1 MRCSLWLIGAASV
14 ALAVY
19 APLGRSQSPAF
30 EVASIKPSRDVVPM
44 MVVVP
49 GFRNGT
55 LHGEKIT
62 TRMLVATAYGVTPAL
77 VVGPDSL
84 DKGRFGIMAKAPE
97 GTPNSDLRPM
107 LQSLLKDRF
116 KLIAHMEKKESNV
129 YFLRLGR
136 GGVKM
141 PKYPAP
147 DGGPKKPGDPRY
159 SGFPMLR
166 GTRTTSQL
174 AQLLSR
180 VVNSPVIDQT
190 GLTERYSYF
199 LSYAPI
205 SRQTSEH
212 PADFGPPDIF
222 TAVEE
227 QLGLKL
233 QAGRSLVDTVAVDHI
248 ERMPT
253 EN

>member
-1 MRCSLWLIGAASV
+1 VWLPGAACV

-19 APLGRSQSPAF
+19 PPPGRSQSPAF

-44 MVVVP
+44 MVVTP
-49 GFRNGT
+49 DFRNGT
-55 LHGEKIT
+55 LHGERVT
-62 TRMLVATAYGVTPAL
+62 TRMLVAAAYGVTPPL
-77 VVGPDSL
+77 VTGPDSL
-84 DKGRFGIMAKAPE
+84 DKGRFDVIAKAPE
-97 GTPNSDLRPM
+97 GAPNSDLRPM
-107 LQSLLKDRF
+107 LQNLLKDRF
-116 KLIAHMEKKESNV
+116 KLIAHMEKKERNV
-129 YFLRLGR
+129 YFLRVAR

-159 SGFPMLR
+159 SGFPMAR
-166 GTRTTSQL
+166 GTGTTSQL

-180 VVNSPVIDQT
+180 VVNAPVIDET
-190 GLTERYSYF
+190 GLTERYSYV

-205 SRQTSEH
+205 SRQTSAH

-233 QAGRSLVDTVAVDHI
+233 QAGRSLVDIVAVDQI